1 MKYNIGIRE
10 CRKCDNNIRC
20 EECVFPAMANGRAEE
35 LVELRKNCW
44 IAEQTIKEQNE
55 LIKKLKEDINN
66 FSKANKAV
74 ENETIRMNV
83 SFSKARAR
91 LLYLEE
97 EPVDNNLYINIRDIE
112 SFLKEQEGEY
122 NVKMY

>member
-35 LVELRKNCW
+35 LAELRKNCW

-74 ENETIRMNV
+74 ENETIRMNA
-83 SFSKARAR
+83 SFSRARAR

-112 SFLKEQEGEY
+112 SFLKEQAGEY